1 MINFSQQRRVN
12 MCFDIEIC
20 IECKSNNIHV
30 LTRYKTKSNGI
41 RKLYICSACK
51 KVFSETKNTFMEN
64 IKTPISKI
72 ATVLEVRTE
81 GVAFNASCR
90 IFKVYSSTL
99 SNWERKF
106 SELKEP
112 LFLYSLTHT
121 FIEQLIEG
129 DELYTKVKSN
139 KPASESEGWTIMLLE
154 RRSRFIWE
162 LSCSERTEKLFYKA
176 IETLTKVIEK
186 THDTALLTDGER
198 RYGNLL
204 FDICKELYNDGK
216 RGRPKSVLPEG
227 VKVKLKNKGS
237 QKSKRGPKRQKYQ
250 TPVPEHPG
258 TKQNIANSDIHANH
272 CEGQNAALRRKNS
285 AYRRRKNTYAKENE
299 RLQITLDDYWIVHN
313 FIRVHHTI
321 KKIPAVAMGI
331 IDIAIG
337 WTGILKL
344 RIC

>member
-1 MINFSQQRRVN
+1 
-12 MCFDIEIC
+12 MCLNIKGC
-20 IECKSNNIHV
+20 IDCKSDNIHI
-30 LTRYKTKSNGI
+30 LTKYETKSNGE
-41 RKLYICSACK
+41 RKLYICGDCK

-64 IKTPISKI
+64 IKTSISKI
-72 ATVLEVRTE
+72 AAVLEARTE
-81 GVAFNASCR
+81 GVAFNATCR
-90 IFKVYSSTL
+90 IFKISSSTL
-99 SNWERKF
+99 SDWERKF

-112 LFLYSLTHT
+112 LFLYALTHN

-139 KPASESEGWTIMLLE
+139 KPAEESEGWTIMLLE

-162 LSCSERTEKLFYKA
+162 LSCNEKTEELFNKA
-176 IETLTKVIEK
+176 IDTLVKIIK
-186 THDTALLTDGER
+186 QANDTTLLTDGER
-198 RYGNLL
+198 RYGNIL

-216 RGRPKSVLPEG
+216 RGRPKSILPEG

-237 QKSKRGPKRQKYQ
+237 QKNKKGPKRQKYQ
-250 TPVPEHPG
+250 TPVSEHPN
-258 TKQNIANSDIHANH
+258 TKQDIINRDIHANH

-285 AYRRRKNTYAKENE
+285 AYRRRTNTYAKENQ
-299 RLQITLDDYWIVHN
+299 RLQITLNDYWIVHN

-321 KKIPAVAMGI
+321 KKVPAVAMGI
-331 IDIAIG
+331 IDTAIS

>member
-1 MINFSQQRRVN
+1 
-12 MCFDIEIC
+12 MCFDIVGC
-20 IECKSNNIHV
+20 INCRSNNIHV
-30 LTRYKTKSNGI
+30 LTNYETKSNGI
-41 RKLYICSACK
+41 RNLYVCSDCK

-72 ATVLEVRTE
+72 ATVLEARTE

-90 IFKVYSSTL
+90 IFKISSSTL
-99 SNWERKF
+99 SDWEKKF

-112 LFLYSLTHT
+112 LFLYALTHN
-121 FIEQLIEG
+121 FIEQLVEG

-139 KPASESEGWTIMLLE
+139 KPSSESEGWTIMLLE

-162 LSCSERTEKLFYKA
+162 LSCGEKTEELFNKA
-176 IETLTKVIEK
+176 IETLVQIIKSTE
-186 THDTALLTDGER
+186 DTTLLTDGER

-204 FDICKELYNDGK
+204 FGICKELYNDGK

-237 QKSKRGPKRQKYQ
+237 QKRKKGPKRQKYQ
-250 TPVPEHPG
+250 TPVSEHPD
-258 TKQNIANSDIHANH
+258 TKQNIVNSDIHANH
-272 CEGQNAALRRKNS
+272 CEGQNSALRRKNS
-285 AYRRRKNTYAKENE
+285 AYRRRSNTYGKEKE

-321 KKIPAVAMGI
+321 KKVPAVAMGI
-331 IDIAIG
+331 IDTAIG

-344 RIC
+344 RMC